1 MKKASF
7 ILFIL
12 FCPFTLLFGQE
23 KESSIP
29 FKDRLYFG
37 GNFGL
42 NFARVN
48 NAPNPA
54 YNVFYAEVS
63 PRIGIRITEG
73 FSAGPGL
80 IYQYYNIDKN
90 GFSNYGASIFARQNI
105 FQNLFLQSEIE
116 VLNFQPLR
124 RNIFGE
130 FIDRETV
137 TSIFVGGGYS
147 ARVSNFA
154 AMNIMVLFNLNDS
167 VNSPYSNPV
176 IRIGFV
182 TGI

>member
-1 MKKASF
+1 MKKAIF
-7 ILFIL
+7 IFVIL
-12 FCPFTLLFGQE
+12 FCSTLILFGQE
-23 KESSIP
+23 KESPIP

-48 NAPNPA
+48 NSPNPS
-54 YNVFYAEVS
+54 YNVFFAEVS
-63 PRIGIRITEG
+63 PRVGVRITEG

-90 GFSNYGASIFARQNI
+90 GFSNYGASVFARQNI
-105 FQNLFLQSEIE
+105 FNNLFLHSEVE

-124 RNIFGE
+124 RNVFGE
-130 FIDRETV
+130 FINRETV
-137 TSIFVGGGYS
+137 TSVFVGGGYS
-147 ARVSNFA
+147 SRISNFA
-154 AMNIMVLFNLNDS
+154 ALNIMVLFNLNDS
-167 VNSPYSNPV
+167 VNSPYSNPI